1 MFESIPII
9 WRKTFKCLKSISK
22 ASRNA
27 VYAIYKCGSWNFFY
41 IPSTM
46 HLTRPKSSKGRSRPA
61 LNSFHDDSADAQ
73 RPPASLDS
81 PELLSPAK
89 RSLRPEP
96 QPVAR
101 QAGQRR
107 QTPKHRPAAP
117 LNKYKV
123 LPSIERKRSEVSPGL
138 DSAMSNLSLF
148 SDAVMPQRLEEA
160 DSPAGIQMCSS
171 WEETAGSDDGNQ
183 RPQRAKFT
191 ETGAC
196 LLLAIRAPCGRRFQQ
211 FFDPTDTLLTVKAR
225 AEVKYGA
232 QYGNVCIQTMDMP
245 RRTFT
250 DMDMTLDQCGILSRT
265 LLCICQNDV

>member
-1 MFESIPII
+1 
-9 WRKTFKCLKSISK
+9 
-22 ASRNA
+22 
-27 VYAIYKCGSWNFFY
+27 
-41 IPSTM
+41 M

-61 LNSFHDDSADAQ
+61 LNSFHDDSTEAQ

-81 PELLSPAK
+81 PEPVSPAK

-96 QPVAR
+96 QPVVR

-107 QTPKHRPAAP
+107 HTSKHGPGAP
-117 LNKYKV
+117 LSKYKV

-148 SDAVMPQRLEEA
+148 GDAVMPQRHEEA
-160 DSPAGIQMCSS
+160 DPPAEIQMCSPG
-171 WEETAGSDDGNQ
+171 EDTAGSDDGNQ
-183 RPQRAKFT
+183 RPQRAMFT

-211 FFDPTDTLLTVKAR
+211 HFDPTDTLLTVKAR
-225 AEVKYGA
+225 AEVMYGT
-232 QYGNVCIQTMDMP
+232 QYGNARIQTMDVP
-245 RRTFT
+245 CRTFT